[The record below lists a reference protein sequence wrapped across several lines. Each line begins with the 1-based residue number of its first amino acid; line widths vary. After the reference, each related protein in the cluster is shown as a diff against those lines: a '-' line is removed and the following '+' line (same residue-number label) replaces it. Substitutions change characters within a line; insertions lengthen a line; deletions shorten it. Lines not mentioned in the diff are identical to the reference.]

1 MKNFKRYIAFTLLFT
16 IIFSNFI
23 EVYAA
28 TSTKTYE
35 EKISKEIIS
44 VKDDEFV
51 DVIVKLKKEIDSEK
65 IKTEVKKSNP
75 NINKDQLQKQ
85 IRKEIV
91 DESVSLAENSQKSIL
106 KFLDK
111 NKKEGSVKSYK
122 SFFIVNLSLIHI

>member
-1 MKNFKRYIAFTLLFT
+1 MKNFKRYVAFALLFT
-16 IIFSNFI
+16 LIFTNFN

-28 TSTKTYE
+28 ASNKTYE

-91 DESVSLAENSQKSIL
+91 DESVSLA
-106 KFLDK
+106 
-111 NKKEGSVKSYK
+111 
-122 SFFIVNLSLIHI
+122 

>member
-65 IKTEVKKSNP
+65 IKTEVKKS
-75 NINKDQLQKQ
+75 
-85 IRKEIV
+85 
-91 DESVSLAENSQKSIL
+91 
-106 KFLDK
+106 
-111 NKKEGSVKSYK
+111 
-122 SFFIVNLSLIHI
+122 